1 MADKKKAAL
10 AHLPQPPIAQVTIRS
25 PGIDVPIEAPH
36 KLSAVLAAE
45 FEFLAE
51 EGVGRYKQEDAKD
64 VVELA
69 WVGIERQ
76 KAREVGDFDKW
87 KHLNNQHLKLREKL
101 GCLPPQRFSQSSRQ
115 RGAEHRTIGGEA
127 KSAARAIWQHQTGK
141 LPGPVVNLEDD
152 SQ

>member
-1 MADKKKAAL
+1 MAEKKKAAI

-25 PGIDVPIEAPH
+25 PGIDVPIEPPH
-36 KLSAVLAAE
+36 KLSAALAAE
-45 FEFLAE
+45 FKFLAE
-51 EGVGRYKQEDAKD
+51 EGVGRYKQEDAGD
-64 VVELA
+64 VVSLAFWELA
-69 WVGIERQ
+69 RR
-76 KAREVGDFDKW
+76 KAEATGDLDDAAKCN
-87 KHLNNQHLKLREKL
+87 HQVLKLRKHL

-141 LPGPVVNLEDD
+141 LQGPVVNLEDD